1 MTLPKNDDFFP
12 RFGFLLMFAE
22 AKTAAYGLQGKKK
35 KSGRYI
41 YFAVAAAG
49 GGDQQQ
55 KKMS

>member
-1 MTLPKNDDFFP
+1 MSKNNALYP